1 MSNEVNPVNLEI
13 LRIAKDLV
21 INEYTDRRAQDHN
34 KWLRES
40 EEMWR
45 NKQVKLPYPDIPPYP
60 TEVDIVKRAQTLFAF
75 LTENRPVEQPEQRA
89 EPISVETSKNIPM
102 EETNNLSEESNFTEK
117 KDLLDQIR
125 EKEKILEKL
134 KNSEFEY
141 KFNDRNL
148 VKE

>member
-45 NKQVKLPYPDIPPYP
+45 SKQVKLPYPDIPPYP

-75 LTENRPVEQPEQRA
+75 LTENRPIENTEQTIEHVP
-89 EPISVETSKNIPM
+89 VETSNSVPM
-102 EETNNLSEESNFTEK
+102 EETKVLPEESNFTEK

-125 EKEKILEKL
+125 EKEEML
-134 KNSEFEY
+134 KNLKTSQFEY
-141 KFNDRNL
+141 KFNDKIL
-148 VKE
+148 VKG